1 MTEKLKKA
9 AVWILLT
16 AGALVMMFPFIW
28 MLATSLK
35 TLPEATAIPPTLFPA
50 KAVFANYAEAFTMA
64 PFGRYLFNSILVAG
78 LGTLLTL
85 VITVLA
91 AYAFTVFEFPGKSGL
106 FFCCLATMMIP
117 AELLIIQNF
126 IIPTIASGFYIYMM
140 REYFLQTPSV
150 LYKAAKIDG
159 CTDWRYLWRI
169 MMPIN
174 KNAIAT
180 IGILTFISQ
189 WNSFIWP
196 LMVSKD
202 DAHRVMAIG
211 LLHFKDAVSSQINL
225 QMAGSTIVLLPMLIF
240 YLIFRKQIIEG
251 VSRGGIKG

>member
-35 TLPEATAIPPTLFPA
+35 TLPEATAIPPTLFPT

-91 AYAFTVFEFPGKSGL
+91 AYAFTIFEFPGKSSL

-126 IIPTIASGFYIYMM
+126 ITVSKLHWVNTFQGIIIPTIASGFYIYMM
-140 REYFLQTPSV
+140 REYFLQTPLCFIRPPKSTAV
-150 LYKAAKIDG
+150 RTG
-159 CTDWRYLWRI
+159 
-169 MMPIN
+169 
-174 KNAIAT
+174 AICGA
-180 IGILTFISQ
+180 L
-189 WNSFIWP
+189 
-196 LMVSKD
+196 
-202 DAHRVMAIG
+202 
-211 LLHFKDAVSSQINL
+211 
-225 QMAGSTIVLLPMLIF
+225 
-240 YLIFRKQIIEG
+240 
-251 VSRGGIKG
+251 

>member
-91 AYAFTVFEFPGKSGL
+91 AYAFTVLSFPEN
-106 FFCCLATMMIP
+106 P
-117 AELLIIQNF
+117 ASSS
-126 IIPTIASGFYIYMM
+126 A
-140 REYFLQTPSV
+140 V
-150 LYKAAKIDG
+150 L
-159 CTDWRYLWRI
+159 
-169 MMPIN
+169 P
-174 KNAIAT
+174 
-180 IGILTFISQ
+180 
-189 WNSFIWP
+189 P
-196 LMVSKD
+196 
-202 DAHRVMAIG
+202 
-211 LLHFKDAVSSQINL
+211 
-225 QMAGSTIVLLPMLIF
+225 
-240 YLIFRKQIIEG
+240 
-251 VSRGGIKG
+251 

>member
-91 AYAFTVFEFPGKSGL
+91 AYAFTVFEFPGKSAEAFTMAPFGRYLFNSILVAGLGTLLTLVITVLAAYAFTVFEFPGKSSL

-126 IIPTIASGFYIYMM
+126 ITVSKLHWVNTFQGIIIPTIARPLLLLSCHHDDTGRAFDHPEFYHRFQAPLGQYLPGYHHTDHCQWI
-140 REYFLQTPSV
+140 
-150 LYKAAKIDG
+150 LYLHDA
-159 CTDWRYLWRI
+159 
-169 MMPIN
+169 
-174 KNAIAT
+174 
-180 IGILTFISQ
+180 GIL
-189 WNSFIWP
+189 
-196 LMVSKD
+196 
-202 DAHRVMAIG
+202 
-211 LLHFKDAVSSQINL
+211 SSNPFCAL
-225 QMAGSTIVLLPMLIF
+225 
-240 YLIFRKQIIEG
+240 
-251 VSRGGIKG
+251 